1 MERPPALVVETT
13 EYPFGREKRIWR
25 LGFVEQVAHPLSG
38 FSSGVTLRKTD
49 AGKRYGDV
57 FLAKSLATSSR

>member
-1 MERPPALVVETT
+1 MERPPVLVLEAT

-25 LGFVEQVAHPLSG
+25 LGFVGQVALPLSG

-57 FLAKSLATSSR
+57 FLAESLATSSR